1 MRATQPTLP
10 SDAHLCLCNYA
21 KQDWENQR
29 LLAYRSTPKLVDR
42 TIGPRFEMAGLCPS
56 HKRYEP
62 PAVVPRVSAAAAMS
76 LAPADKRARPS
87 RAAAVA
93 PRTLDGATVQAQYA
107 ELVAAESQLTGY
119 DRSSTYNF
127 RGRLPGHE
135 TNATAGPNVGTTGRV
150 PIRGMRPW
158 YAPNACTDPA
168 SHGCK
173 RAQPVGPNTA
183 ESVPTVPTRL
193 PVPPLDET
201 TSTPQACTNCTP
213 RFDVFTGCEG
223 EDCPMSL
230 GSAQARPPTMQGA
243 PKCPE
248 PHLAEQGQWWHWKGT
263 MPEAR
268 KECWQWNDHPYE
280 LGVYGVARK
289 AGCEVQGRCC
299 QDLFGNNTRRKL
311 VTGTVG

>member
-42 TIGPRFEMAGLCPS
+42 TIGPRFEMAGQCPTN
-56 HKRYEP
+56 KRYEP
-62 PAVVPRVSAAAAMS
+62 PTVVPR
-76 LAPADKRARPS
+76 RPS
-87 RAAAVA
+87 RAVA
-93 PRTLDGATVQAQYA
+93 PRTLGDTKVQAQFG

-127 RGRLPGHE
+127 RGRLSGHE
-135 TNATAGPNVGTTGRV
+135 TNATPGPNVGTTGRV

-183 ESVPTVPTRL
+183 ESVPTVPTQL
-193 PVPPLDET
+193 PVPPLDKA

-230 GSAQARPPTMQGA
+230 GSAQARPPTMKGA
-243 PKCPE
+243 PKCPD
-248 PHLAEQGQWWHWKGT
+248 PHLAEQGQWWHWKGA

-289 AGCEVQGRCC
+289 AGCDVQGRCC

-311 VTGTVG
+311 VTGTVGCS